1 MTSVMS
7 ALGGLLFV
15 LGLIFLTNY
24 LLRRF
29 GASLCA
35 KTEAKREITLLDVK
49 PLDAKNKLV
58 LARCREKDFLI
69 LTGESNAQ
77 IAVFDAPAQEKK
89 EEDA

>member
-7 ALGGLLFV
+7 ASGGLLFV

-35 KTEAKREITLLDVK
+35 KTGAKQEISLLDVK

-58 LARCREKDFLI
+58 LVRCRQKDFLI
-69 LTGESNAQ
+69 LTGENNAQ
-77 IAVFDAPAQEKK
+77 IAAFDAPAQEKK